1 MLGTALRPIDL
12 LAPPQLFML
21 SWIFEAGQV
30 EAVPNADLRAWW
42 ALAFSVVF
50 STFVA
55 YGLWYYL
62 MSRYP
67 VSQVSPFAML
77 APVIGAVAGVV
88 TFAGVVLVQF
98 KGKVS

>member
-1 MLGTALRPIDL
+1 
-12 LAPPQLFML
+12 
-21 SWIFEAGQV
+21 
-30 EAVPNADLRAWW
+30 
-42 ALAFSVVF
+42 
-50 STFVA
+50 
-55 YGLWYYL
+55 